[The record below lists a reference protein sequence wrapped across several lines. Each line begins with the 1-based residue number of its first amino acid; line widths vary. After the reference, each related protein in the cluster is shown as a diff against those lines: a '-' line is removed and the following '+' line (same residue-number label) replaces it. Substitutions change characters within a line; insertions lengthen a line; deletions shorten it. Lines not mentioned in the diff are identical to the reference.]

1 MKHRLTFRAYP
12 TGDQAIQL
20 AQTFGCVRFVWNWAL
35 RLKSESFSI
44 DKQKI
49 GYAETDRRLTQLKK
63 RPQTIW
69 LQDVSCVPLQQSLRD
84 LQTAFAN
91 FFDKRASYPAFKKKS
106 LRQSAN
112 YTKNAF
118 TLDRANRILSF
129 AKIGTLKIRWTRD
142 DIPMPSSVRIVK
154 TTTGKYFVSMV
165 VDVEPIQ
172 WPKSNASVGLDFG
185 LVHLATLSTGEKIE
199 NIRLAEQE
207 QKRLSMLQRR
217 LAKKQKG
224 SRRRVRARHR
234 IAILHE
240 RIRNARM
247 DALHK
252 LSTNLVKRFDMI
264 YMEDLNVRGMTK
276 NHRLARVLSDAAIGL
291 AGRLIES
298 KAERYGKTVVHIDRF
313 YPSSKTCSACGQRIE
328 TLSLSVRE
336 WTCVACGTGHDR
348 DVNAAKNILAVG
360 QTVSAHG
367 AGRRTR
373 RGQPQRATR
382 RRSANHSR

>member
-35 RLKSESFSI
+35 RLKSERFSI

-224 SRRRVRARHR
+224 SRQHVAQGIGSPFCMREFGTHAWMRCTSCRR
-234 IAILHE
+234 I
-240 RIRNARM
+240 
-247 DALHK
+247 
-252 LSTNLVKRFDMI
+252 S
-264 YMEDLNVRGMTK
+264 
-276 NHRLARVLSDAAIGL
+276 
-291 AGRLIES
+291 
-298 KAERYGKTVVHIDRF
+298 
-313 YPSSKTCSACGQRIE
+313 
-328 TLSLSVRE
+328 
-336 WTCVACGTGHDR
+336 
-348 DVNAAKNILAVG
+348 
-360 QTVSAHG
+360 
-367 AGRRTR
+367 
-373 RGQPQRATR
+373 
-382 RRSANHSR
+382 